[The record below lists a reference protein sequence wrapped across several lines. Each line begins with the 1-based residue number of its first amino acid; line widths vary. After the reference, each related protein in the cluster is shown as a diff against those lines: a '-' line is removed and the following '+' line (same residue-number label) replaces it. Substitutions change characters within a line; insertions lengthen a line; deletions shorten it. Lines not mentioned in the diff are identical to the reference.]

1 MSSDAG
7 RETWEAAVNGVVL
20 RGRSEAMSSA
30 LALIRQVVRTGQG
43 GGLVVTGEAG
53 IGKSAL
59 LSAVM
64 REAGRLGV
72 RCGSVKADRIGR
84 IVPGGP
90 LLTGLREGAD
100 PVLPADAFRS
110 LGSAADQPLLLLEAI
125 ASALELRAAERPIV
139 VAVDD
144 AQWLD
149 DLSAFLL
156 RSLPGRLA
164 GSPVAWLMASRA
176 EELPVFEGL
185 CGGLA
190 DDLPSVRLVLDP
202 LADSDIIAIARDH
215 LGTAPGSATRQMLGR
230 AGGNPVLAVQVING
244 LLQAQAGGG
253 DPASV
258 PAQLMRAVRGQLQAL
273 PAGAIELVRLAA
285 VYGEPLPLDE
295 VADLLDGVSAR
306 AVAEAADE
314 AIEAGV
320 LSRERGSLLFRH
332 GLVRESVYADLPE
345 RTRQFI
351 HLTCARH
358 LRHSGY
364 DALAVASHAR
374 EAITPGDEA
383 VALLLA
389 DAAGD
394 AVATMPKTAAEL
406 LLAAFA
412 ALRPGQP
419 AWLGVGERCVEV
431 LSLVQRCTDAL
442 EVAER
447 LLAYLDDDES
457 AGRLEVALSRALW
470 LTGRWEEAEERTR
483 AALERPGLPAALRAR
498 LEALHALALARV
510 RSPALARKAA
520 ERALSASGDAAD
532 RAGRLFALHAL
543 AEVARNAGDHRTSL
557 SYFRQL
563 RSESEPAYVA
573 QEIMA
578 LQHLDRYGHAET
590 MLAQAWQQSGNDS
603 ASILPSLLYA
613 QIWQDYN
620 LARLDG
626 ADAAARTLMRLG
638 AELGSRICQLESAAI
653 LTATALVRGDA
664 EEARRRIPLG
674 GRAEAA
680 ELAHIPVL
688 MLVRGWLLAEEGDPA
703 MAVACL
709 TPLLKATADELDP
722 WPWKP
727 GWTRML
733 TRAGLAAGDTDF
745 ASRAVELAEE
755 GARRNPGVATFE
767 AIAQG
772 LRGLLDHDLE
782 RLAGAADV
790 VTRSPRPLV
799 RAGVLEDYGRA
810 LLAAGEVV
818 GGGERLDQAWELY
831 DEVGARGCRSA
842 VQQAMRAAGIR
853 RSWWTSAQSRP
864 ADGWASLTEAEIR
877 VAKLIADGQ
886 TNKSAAAQLGVS
898 ANTVGTHLRSV
909 FAKLGVRSRVQLT
922 NLLHEREPG
931 ADGLG
936 AVTLR
941 RGAGGDRAAAL
952 CAPRTV
958 RSSRAR

>member
-1 MSSDAG
+1 MA
-7 RETWEAAVNGVVL
+7 
-20 RGRSEAMSSA
+20 SA
-30 LALIRQVVRTGQG
+30 LALVRQVIRTGQG
-43 GGLVVTGEAG
+43 GGMVVTGEAG

-59 LSAVM
+59 LSAVL
-64 REAGRLGV
+64 REAGRLGAL
-72 RCGSVKADRIGR
+72 CGSVRADRIGAV
-84 IVPGGP
+84 VPGGP
-90 LLTGLREGAD
+90 LLTALRGGPA
-100 PVLPADAFRS
+100 PVLPADEFRS
-110 LGSAADQPLLLLEAI
+110 LESAAGEPLLLLDTVAN
-125 ASALELRAAERPIV
+125 ALEKRTAERPVV

-164 GSPVAWLMASRA
+164 GSPVAWLAASR
-176 EELPVFEGL
+176 
-185 CGGLA
+185 A
-190 DDLPSVRLVLDP
+190 DDLPVFAGLGGGLGDDLPFTRLALGP
-202 LADSDIIAIARDH
+202 LAESDIIAIARDH
-215 LGTAPGSATRQMLGR
+215 LGTVPGSATRQMLER
-230 AGGNPVLAVQVING
+230 AGGNAFLAVQVING
-244 LLQAQAGGG
+244 LLRAQAGGG
-253 DPASV
+253 DPGDV
-258 PAQLMRAVRGQLQAL
+258 PAELVRAVRGQLRAL
-273 PAGAIELVRLAA
+273 PSQAVELVRLAA

-295 VADLLDGVSAR
+295 AAGLLDGVSA
-306 AVAEAADE
+306 AAIAEAADE
-314 AIEAGV
+314 AIEAGM

-358 LRHSGY
+358 LRESGH

-394 AVATMPKTAAEL
+394 AVTTMPKTAAEL

-419 AWLGVGERCVEV
+419 AWLAVGERCVEV

-442 EVAER
+442 AVADR

-457 AGRLEVALSRALW
+457 VGRLEIALSRALW
-470 LTGRWEEAEERTR
+470 LTGRWEESEERSR
-483 AALERPGLPAALRAR
+483 ATLERPGLPAPLRAR
-498 LEALHALALARV
+498 LEALHALALSRV
-510 RSPALARKAA
+510 RSPASARPAA
-520 ERALSASGDAAD
+520 ERALAASGAAAD

-543 AEVARNAGDHRTSL
+543 AEIARNAGDHRTSL

-563 RSESEPAYVA
+563 RAESEPAYVA

-578 LQHLDRYGHAET
+578 LQHLDRYRHAET
-590 MLAQAWQQSGNDS
+590 MLAQAWQQSGNDG
-603 ASILPSLLYA
+603 AGILPSLLYA

-626 ADAAARTLMRLG
+626 ADAAALTLMRLG

-653 LTATALVRGDA
+653 LASTALVRGDA
-664 EEARRRIPLG
+664 EEARRRISLG
-674 GRAEAA
+674 GRAETA
-680 ELAHIPVL
+680 ELAHVPVL

-703 MAVACL
+703 MAVALL

-733 TRAGLAAGDTDF
+733 ALTGLAAGDKDF
-745 ASRAVELAEE
+745 AARAVELAAD

-767 AIAQG
+767 GIAQG
-772 LRGLLDHDLE
+772 LRGLLDHDLD
-782 RLAGAADV
+782 RLAQAADV

-799 RAGVLEDYGRA
+799 RAGVFEDYGRA
-810 LLAAGEVV
+810 LLAAGDRT
-818 GGGERLDQAWELY
+818 GGSGRLDQAWALY
-831 DEVGARGCRSA
+831 DEAGARGCRSA

-853 RSWWTSAQSRP
+853 RSWWASAQARP
-864 ADGWASLTEAEIR
+864 SDGWASLTEAEIR
-877 VAKLIADGQ
+877 VARLIGDGH

-909 FAKLGVRSRVQLT
+909 FAKLDVRSRVQLT
-922 NLLHEREPG
+922 NFLHAREPE
-931 ADGLG
+931 
-936 AVTLR
+936 
-941 RGAGGDRAAAL
+941 
-952 CAPRTV
+952 
-958 RSSRAR
+958 